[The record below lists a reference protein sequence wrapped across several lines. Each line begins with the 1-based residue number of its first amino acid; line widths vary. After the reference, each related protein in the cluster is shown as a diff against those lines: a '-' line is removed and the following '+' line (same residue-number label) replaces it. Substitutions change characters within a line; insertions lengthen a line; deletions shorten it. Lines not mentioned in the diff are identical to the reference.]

1 MCGIAGIINQKPTAF
16 DFATFC
22 NLGIA
27 NDRRGGDS
35 CGVFIDGKVE
45 YGIDKTKLF
54 EDFMFDSRVLFN
66 TRVSQIA
73 LLHCRKASVGL
84 KTKDQ
89 AQPVVIYDKE
99 NNPIFVVIH
108 NGTIYNYEELAKK
121 YIPTEDIK
129 GLTDSQV
136 MARIFF
142 HSGYG
147 VLKEYQGGSVFVI
160 VDYRDETPEV
170 LLFKGAS
177 KTSTVDKELTEE
189 RPLYVAIDEEKNQLT
204 FSSIL
209 SNLFAC
215 RYWIRPESVKPN
227 ILYKFTGQT
236 LHAEAVYERR
246 NVLQSKPITTYY
258 YPNYNSYYSTG
269 SASHSTTTCIY
280 WNKSSLKF
288 THQGVLCHG
297 PKIIGR
303 AGMVYSTE
311 FTTTKKHWFFNG
323 VLLKDKSAYDSL
335 TKAWKKSG
343 QEISEFVGSRL
354 CQIAYLSEY
363 KVYMINGR
371 AYKATGPQSSVMFT
385 GSIKPLGESFIDV
398 FSNGYYIRTSYDS
411 DISFEE

>member
-1 MCGIAGIINQKPTAF
+1 MCGIAGIINQKPLPF

-54 EDFMFDSRVLFN
+54 EDFMFESKVLFN

-99 NNPIFVVIH
+99 NKPIFVVIH
-108 NGTIYNYEELAKK
+108 NGTIYNYKELAKK
-121 YIPTEDIK
+121 YIPTENIE

-142 HSGYG
+142 HSGYN
-147 VLKEYQGGSVFVI
+147 VLKEYEGGSVFVI
-160 VDYRDETPEV
+160 VDYREETPEIY
-170 LLFKGAS
+170 LFKGAS
-177 KTSTVDKELTEE
+177 KTSTIDKELTEE

-204 FSSIL
+204 FSSIV

-215 RYWIRPESVKPN
+215 RYWIRPESMKPN

-246 NVLQSKPITTYY
+246 NVLQSKPVTSYY
-258 YPNYNSYYSTG
+258 YPNYNAYYTTG
-269 SASHSTTTCIY
+269 STTTPTTTCIY

-288 THQGVLCHG
+288 TYQGNLCHG
-297 PKIIGR
+297 FKIIGR

-311 FTTTKKHWFFNG
+311 FTTTKKCWFFNG
-323 VLLKDKSAYDSL
+323 ILLRDRKCFEAVVKG
-335 TKAWKKSG
+335 WKRSG
-343 QEISEFVGSRL
+343 QEISEFAASNL
-354 CQIAYLSEY
+354 CKIAYLSEY
-363 KVYMINGR
+363 KIYTLNGR
-371 AYKATGPQSSVMFT
+371 VYKATGPQSSEIFT
-385 GSIKPLGESFIDV
+385 GKVKPLGESYTDIFA
-398 FSNGYYIRTSYDS
+398 NGYYVRTTYDS
-411 DISFEE
+411 DLNFEE

>member
-1 MCGIAGIINQKPTAF
+1 MCGIAGIVNQKPVPF

-54 EDFMFDSRVLFN
+54 EDFMFESKLLFK

-99 NNPIFVVIH
+99 NKPIFVVIH
-108 NGTIYNYEELAKK
+108 NGTIYNYKELAKK
-121 YIPTEDIK
+121 YIPTENIEN
-129 GLTDSQV
+129 LTDSQV

-142 HSGYG
+142 HSGYN

-160 VDYRDETPEV
+160 VDYREETPEIF
-170 LLFKGAS
+170 LFKGAS
-177 KTSTVDKELTEE
+177 KTSTIDKELTEE
-189 RPLYVAIDEEKNQLT
+189 RPLYVAIDEEKNQLV
-204 FSSIL
+204 FSSIV

-215 RYWIRPESVKPN
+215 RYWIRPESMKPN

-246 NVLQSKPITTYY
+246 NALQSRPITTYY
-258 YPNYNSYYSTG
+258 YPNYDTAGST
-269 SASHSTTTCIY
+269 SQLSTSCIY
-280 WNKSSLKF
+280 WNRASLKF
-288 THQGVLCHG
+288 THQGVLCQG
-297 PKIIGR
+297 AKIIGR
-303 AGMVYSTE
+303 AGTVYNTE
-311 FTTTKKHWFFNG
+311 FTTTSKYWFFNG
-323 VLLKDKSAYDSL
+323 ILLKDKKSYEVIV
-335 TKAWKKSG
+335 KAWKKSG
-343 QEISEFVGSRL
+343 QEISDFVASNL
-354 CQIAYLSEY
+354 CKIAYLSEY
-363 KVYMINGR
+363 KVYMLNGR
-371 AYKATGPQSSVMFT
+371 VYKATSPQSTVIFT
-385 GSIKPLGESFIDV
+385 GIIKPLGEVYTEI
-398 FSNGYYIRTSYDS
+398 FSNGYYIRSSYNS
-411 DISFEE
+411 DIDF